1 MAQLIAAITIELETF
16 TSQAAV
22 FRIVADDLDD
32 TFKAAE
38 EWHTFVDAG

>member
-1 MAQLIAAITIELETF
+1 MTQLIAAITIELESF

-32 TFKAAE
+32 TLEAAE
-38 EWHTFVDAG
+38 EWHAFIM